1 MYSAPVLPP
10 AGTKPSL
17 QGVHIKQ
24 RKGQAKAAAK
34 FEPFQFRDQLVHHLA
49 SCPPSDYDSIS
60 AKLDALASQLDY
72 RKYEEQL
79 FQILL
84 VGAVLAPGGSIV
96 EDGVERCT
104 FSIATTGG
112 DSDKVDLAEMK
123 KATAV
128 FERLMRRYKYLQ
140 HEFSENYLKQVLG
153 YAGKFAP
160 VEQERLA
167 AATALF
173 VQADLVPASVVGAV
187 RTDWNV
193 KNGIAQPFLVNF
205 FKTLVAIKEPLEPVL
220 SSFRKAGLAELDT
233 FFPTNKRAE
242 VVPTLRSSGVVAVA
256 DWYAK
261 GKATQI
267 RDEVTKKVKG
277 LVGEHADPDEILGV
291 LQPIHSRS
299 VPAIVSETDFIALVF
314 LALVSRIDLN
324 AEGPVVVDEAVIQ
337 VKEYSPVLEPFTQRA
352 VAEVALVNTI
362 QVWCHDNPKVGPAFP
377 RLLKTLVGADILS
390 TGPLVYWYT
399 KGHKAQGA
407 EQLRA
412 KAAPLIK
419 FLQEQDEEDDSE
431 EDESE

>member
-1 MYSAPVLPP
+1 
-10 AGTKPSL
+10 
-17 QGVHIKQ
+17 
-24 RKGQAKAAAK
+24 
-34 FEPFQFRDQLVHHLA
+34 VHHLA

-112 DSDKVDLAEMK
+112 DADKVDLAEMK

-187 RTDWNV
+187 KTDWNV
-193 KNGIAQPFLVNF
+193 KNGERPFHLRLCALVPLSASLRADPPLRPLFLHALAGIAQPFLVNF

-267 RDEVTKKVKG
+267 RDEVTKKVKA
-277 LVGEHADPDEILGV
+277 LVGEHADPDEV
-291 LQPIHSRS
+291 RRSRHAFLS
-299 VPAIVSETDFIALVF
+299 
-314 LALVSRIDLN
+314 LALS
-324 AEGPVVVDEAVIQ
+324 
-337 VKEYSPVLEPFTQRA
+337 
-352 VAEVALVNTI
+352 
-362 QVWCHDNPKVGPAFP
+362 HD
-377 RLLKTLVGADILS
+377 
-390 TGPLVYWYT
+390 
-399 KGHKAQGA
+399 
-407 EQLRA
+407 
-412 KAAPLIK
+412 
-419 FLQEQDEEDDSE
+419 
-431 EDESE
+431 